1 MKKKE
6 PIKLFG
12 LIGRNIDYSFSRKYF
27 SEKFK
32 KNNLNDC
39 VYLNYDLKEIN
50 DFNKIINKNP
60 SLKGLNVTIPYKKTI
75 IPFLD
80 ELSDEAKAIN
90 AVNTIVFESSG
101 RKIGHNT
108 DYLGFNKELKE
119 KCKSKPENALI
130 LGSGGASEAVKYVLN
145 KIGCDFKIVS
155 RHPDKNQI
163 GYYQITKEIIKK
175 TNLIIN
181 TTPVGT
187 YPKINEA
194 PNIPYKYLDSEHLLF
209 DLIYNPRETEFLKRG
224 KTNGCRITNGY
235 KMLEYQAEKS
245 WELWS
250 KKLQFY

>member
-80 ELSDEAKAIN
+80 ELSYEAKAIN

-108 DYLGFNKELKE
+108 DYLGFNKALKE
-119 KCKSKPENALI
+119 KCKSRPENALI

-245 WELWS
+245 WGLWS

>member
-108 DYLGFNKELKE
+108 DYLGFNKALKE

-209 DLIYNPRETEFLKRG
+209 DLIYNPKETEFLKRG

>member
-108 DYLGFNKELKE
+108 DYLGFNKALKE
-119 KCKSKPENALI
+119 KCKSRPESALI

-175 TNLIIN
+175 TKLIIN

-245 WELWS
+245 WGLWS

>member
-39 VYLNYDLKEIN
+39 VYINYDLKEIN

-108 DYLGFNKELKE
+108 DYLGFNKALKE
-119 KCKSKPENALI
+119 KCKSRPENALI

>member
-108 DYLGFNKELKE
+108 DYLGFNKALKE
-119 KCKSKPENALI
+119 KCKSRPENALI

-245 WELWS
+245 WGLWS

>member
-39 VYLNYDLKEIN
+39 VYINYDLKEIN

-108 DYLGFNKELKE
+108 DYLGFNKALKE
-119 KCKSKPENALI
+119 KCKSRPENALI

-245 WELWS
+245 WGLWS

>member
-39 VYLNYDLKEIN
+39 VYLNYDLREIN
-50 DFNKIINKNP
+50 DFNKIVNKNP

-108 DYLGFNKELKE
+108 DYLGFNKALKE
-119 KCKSKPENALI
+119 KCKSRPENALI

-245 WELWS
+245 WGLWS

>member
-6 PIKLFG
+6 RIKLFG

-32 KNNLNDC
+32 KNNLSDC
-39 VYLNYDLKEIN
+39 IYLNYDLKEIN
-50 DFNKIINKNP
+50 DFNKIINKYP

-80 ELSDEAKAIN
+80 ELSDEARAIN

-108 DYLGFNKELKE
+108 DYLGFNKALEE

-130 LGSGGASEAVKYVLN
+130 LGSGGASDAVKYVLN

-163 GYYQITKEIIKK
+163 GYYQITKEMIKK

-187 YPKINEA
+187 FPKINEA
-194 PNIPYKYLDSEHLLF
+194 PNIPYNYLDSEHLLF
-209 DLIYNPRETEFLKRG
+209 DLIYNPKETEFLKRG
-224 KTNGCRITNGY
+224 KTKGCQITNGY
-235 KMLEYQAEKS
+235 KMLKYQAEKS
-245 WELWS
+245 WGLWS
-250 KKLQFY
+250 KKPKFY

>member
-6 PIKLFG
+6 RIKLFG
-12 LIGRNIDYSFSRKYF
+12 LIGRNIDYSFSIKYF

-32 KNNLNDC
+32 RNNLNDC

-108 DYLGFNKELKE
+108 DYLGFNKALKE
-119 KCKSKPENALI
+119 KCKSRPENALI

>member
-108 DYLGFNKELKE
+108 DYLGFNKALKE
-119 KCKSKPENALI
+119 KCKSRPENALI

-163 GYYQITKEIIKK
+163 GYFQITKEIIKK

-245 WELWS
+245 WGLWS

>member
-39 VYLNYDLKEIN
+39 VYLNYDLKEIS

-108 DYLGFNKELKE
+108 DYLGFNKALKE
-119 KCKSKPENALI
+119 KCKSRPENALI

-245 WELWS
+245 WGLWS

>member
-6 PIKLFG
+6 RIKLFG
-12 LIGRNIDYSFSRKYF
+12 LIGRNIDYSFSIKYF

-32 KNNLNDC
+32 RNNLNDC

-108 DYLGFNKELKE
+108 DYLGFNKALKE

-224 KTNGCRITNGY
+224 NTNGCRITNGY

>member
-39 VYLNYDLKEIN
+39 VYLNYDLKEIS

-108 DYLGFNKELKE
+108 DYLGFNKALKE
-119 KCKSKPENALI
+119 KCKSRPENALI

-163 GYYQITKEIIKK
+163 GYYQITKEIIKT

-245 WELWS
+245 WGLWS

>member
-1 MKKKE
+1 MSQFLTKKK
-6 PIKLFG
+6 
-12 LIGRNIDYSFSRKYF
+12 
-27 SEKFK
+27 
-32 KNNLNDC
+32 
-39 VYLNYDLKEIN
+39 
-50 DFNKIINKNP
+50 
-60 SLKGLNVTIPYKKTI
+60 I

-80 ELSDEAKAIN
+80 ELSDEARAIN

-108 DYLGFNKELKE
+108 DYLGFDKALKE
-119 KCKSKPENALI
+119 KCNSKPENALI

-194 PNIPYKYLDSEHLLF
+194 PNIPYNYLDSKHLLF
-209 DLIYNPRETEFLKRG
+209 DLIYNPKVTEFLKRG
-224 KTNGCRITNGY
+224 KTNGCQITNGY
-235 KMLEYQAEKS
+235 KMLKYQAEKS
-245 WELWS
+245 WSLWS
-250 KKLQFY
+250 KKPKF

>member
-108 DYLGFNKELKE
+108 DYLGFNKALKE

-163 GYYQITKEIIKK
+163 GYFQITKEIIKK

-245 WELWS
+245 WGLWS

>member
-6 PIKLFG
+6 RIKLFG

-39 VYLNYDLKEIN
+39 VYLNYDLREIN
-50 DFNKIINKNP
+50 DFNKIVNKNP

-80 ELSDEAKAIN
+80 ELSDEARAIN

-108 DYLGFNKELKE
+108 DYLGFNKALEE

-163 GYYQITKEIIKK
+163 GYSQITKEIIKK

-181 TTPVGT
+181 TTPLGT
-187 YPKINEA
+187 YPKISEA
-194 PNIPYKYLDSEHLLF
+194 PNIPYNYLDSEHLLF
-209 DLIYNPRETEFLKRG
+209 DLIYNPKETEFLKRG
-224 KTNGCRITNGY
+224 KTKGCQITNGY
-235 KMLEYQAEKS
+235 KMLKYQAEKS
-245 WELWS
+245 WMLWS
-250 KKLQFY
+250 KKPKFY

>member
-6 PIKLFG
+6 RIKLFG

-39 VYLNYDLKEIN
+39 VYLNYDLKEIS

-108 DYLGFNKELKE
+108 DYLGFNKALKE
-119 KCKSKPENALI
+119 KCKSRPENALI

-187 YPKINEA
+187 YPKINQA

-245 WELWS
+245 WGLWS

>member
-108 DYLGFNKELKE
+108 DYLGFNKALKE
-119 KCKSKPENALI
+119 KCKSRPENALI

>member
-12 LIGRNIDYSFSRKYF
+12 LIGRNIDYSFSIKYF

-32 KNNLNDC
+32 RNNLNDC

-108 DYLGFNKELKE
+108 DYLGFNKALKE
-119 KCKSKPENALI
+119 KCKSRPENALI